1 MTDEVSTED
10 GGKRVIDSN
19 GTEIGVVLDVDDE
32 EGTAYVEPNQEV
44 GGELKSRLG
53 WGSDAQ
59 SEYPLRNDAIG
70 EITDEEIRLREEY

>member
-1 MTDEVSTED
+1 MSQEIGTED

-19 GTEIGVVLDVDDE
+19 GDEIGVVIDVNDE
-32 EGTAYVEPNQEV
+32 EGTAYVEPNQEI

-53 WGSDAQ
+53 WGPDAQ

-70 EITDEEIRLREEY
+70 EITDEEIRLRDEY